1 MEQAVNDLLPT
12 FRKKVKPT
20 LSSLILRESREQD
33 EIEKLGSSP
42 KPLLPK
48 SESRE
53 QVSIGSDSLLPKSK
67 IREHDPDSLL
77 PKSKI
82 REQLPNKLSND
93 EIREQLEDGSEI
105 LGKSIVNVKGQKY
118 LLNHSRSDKYMPTNK
133 GWLDI
138 KRKDGKLYLYLRWRD
153 GGTQRSRCMGR
164 LDRLS

>member
-1 MEQAVNDLLPT
+1 MERAVSDLLPT

-20 LSSLILRESREQD
+20 LSSLILKESREQD

-42 KPLLPK
+42 KPLLPN

-53 QVSIGSDSLLPKSK
+53 QVSIDSDRLRPNSDRQLPNSDRLLPNS
-67 IREHDPDSLL
+67 E
-77 PKSKI
+77 I

-93 EIREQLEDGSEI
+93 EIREQLEQGSEI

-118 LLNHSRSDKYMPTNK
+118 LLTHSKSDKYMPTNK

-138 KRKDGKLYLYLRWRD
+138 KRKDGKIYLYLRWRE
-153 GGTQRSRCMGR
+153 GGIQRSRCMGR